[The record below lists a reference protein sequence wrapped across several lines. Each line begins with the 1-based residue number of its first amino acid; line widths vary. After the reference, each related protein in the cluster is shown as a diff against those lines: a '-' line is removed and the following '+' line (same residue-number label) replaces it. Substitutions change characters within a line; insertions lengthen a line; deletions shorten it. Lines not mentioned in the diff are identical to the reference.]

1 MNNTLS
7 ELQQKKKEALQKAAT
22 KQKELEQVLSEIAD
36 REIKLSDIEKEI
48 QTLKLSLGMTPEE
61 KAKLDALDQKIAALQ
76 AEVKKKEEAIPPLR
90 TKIEEKEKQQ
100 ADLLAEQNSI
110 NAQIRTWQERLKTAQ
125 ALKQRWI
132 DIVRA
137 KVRETGKTTW
147 DIGYATESGLEY
159 WKNLIMGKIETWR
172 NIYLWPQLGDFLKIW
187 NASLKWI
194 RIKTQSTGI
203 TTDKVEIE
211 ILIGRIDKSIPTPR
225 IKIPAIKYDSGI
237 VKSQRDLEYA
247 LQRLVDY
254 AQERLSSLQNRFQ
267 DITFN
272 LNAVRGELI
281 SLRSQLSSAEYDLEA
296 TKRLLEDTISAKK
309 RVELEIRRAIAL
321 RQAEFDAAKKRYE
334 LEKRQLD
341 TLKKTVEYLKAEIEA
356 AKAEAVRIAA
366 QYDEALARAK
376 EEERLRIAEEQ
387 RKRAEE
393 AEKKAEETAGREKIS
408 WKEQLRKIEE
418 AMKKAKDAAEKA
430 ALERQRKAILVAIA
444 QAEEAAKKVEAEMKG
459 KELKIAAP
467 PLPKWGWVVGLG
479 AIATFIGIGIAKK
492 RKKR

>member
-76 AEVKKKEEAIPPLR
+76 AEVKKKEEIIPPLR
-90 TKIEEKEKQQ
+90 AKIEEKEKQQ
-100 ADLLAEQNSI
+100 ADLLAQQNSI
-110 NAQIRTWQERLKTAQ
+110 NAQIRTWQERLKAAQ
-125 ALKQRWI
+125 ALKTKWLGIIPEAPLGEGWRSDWGLATI
-132 DIVRA
+132 TDRA
-137 KVRETGKTTW
+137 KFESSVSRYLDPELSNARKLWQNQATIEALPGVRWYIKE
-147 DIGYATESGLEY
+147 
-159 WKNLIMGKIETWR
+159 WR
-172 NIYLWPQLGDFLKIW
+172 ERKRPSAIFRPI
-187 NASLKWI
+187 
-194 RIKTQSTGI
+194 
-203 TTDKVEIE
+203 
-211 ILIGRIDKSIPTPR
+211 PR
-225 IKIPAIKYDSGI
+225 IKIPAIGYDSG
-237 VKSQRDLEYA
+237 VPKYRSDMEKA
-247 LQRLVDY
+247 LDRLISY
-254 AQERLSSLQNRFQ
+254 AQEKISSLQNRFQ

-366 QYDEALARAK
+366 QYDEALARVK
-376 EEERLRIAEEQ
+376 EKERLRIAEEQ

-393 AEKKAEETAGREKIS
+393 AEKKAEETAGREKIA
-408 WKEQLRKIEE
+408 WEEEVRKAEE
-418 AMKKAKDAAEKA
+418 ATEKAKRAAEKA
-430 ALERQRKAILVAIA
+430 ALERQKKAIVVAT
-444 QAEEAAKKVEAEMKG
+444 AEAKEAAKRVEAEMKG

-467 PLPKWGWVVGLG
+467 PPTKWGWVVGLG

-492 RKKR
+492 KKRR